1 MLGLGKRKGGWVQRT
16 TPDMRT
22 KEKVNFHQPILVLRN
37 NLDRTSVQ
45 RGSEKIMVRAS
56 PIGRYSRQAKVSPTL
71 TPEEILWDTTKYQS
85 MHRTGR
91 KLVQP
96 VTTRMRPRT
105 AVCIPDLARSM
116 SVTLRLKYWN
126 RKLLTVKRM
135 PLKAAKRRP
144 MAPP

>member
-1 MLGLGKRKGGWVQRT
+1 MMVTTAVVVVMVTMVLMGHVRDREEEWWLGPEDKLWHT
-16 TPDMRT
+16 T
-22 KEKVNFHQPILVLRN
+22 RN
-37 NLDRTSVQ
+37 
-45 RGSEKIMVRAS
+45 
-56 PIGRYSRQAKVSPTL
+56 
-71 TPEEILWDTTKYQS
+71 QS

-91 KLVQP
+91 KLGQP

-105 AVCIPDLARSM
+105 AVCIPDLDRSM

-126 RKLLTVKRM
+126 KKLLTVKRM

>member
-1 MLGLGKRKGGWVQRT
+1 MQRI
-16 TPDMRT
+16 TPEIKT
-22 KEKVNFHQPILVLRN
+22 KAKVNFHHPILVLRN
-37 NLDRTSVQ
+37 ILDSTRVH
-45 RGSEKIMVRAS
+45 RGSEKMMVRAS
-56 PIGRYSRQAKVSPTL
+56 PIGRYSRHAKVSPTL
-71 TPEEILWDTTKYQS
+71 APEEILWPATKNQS

-91 KLVQP
+91 ILLQP

-116 SVTLRLKYWN
+116 SLTLRLKYWN
-126 RKLLTVKRM
+126 KKLLTVKRM